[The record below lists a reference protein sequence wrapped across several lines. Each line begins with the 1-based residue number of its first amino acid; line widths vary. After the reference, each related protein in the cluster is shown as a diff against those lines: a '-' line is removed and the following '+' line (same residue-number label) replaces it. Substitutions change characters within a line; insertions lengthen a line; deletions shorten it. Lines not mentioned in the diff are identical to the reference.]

1 MVTPRAFLHA
11 PAPADSVNFDHNG
24 VAKSVKPMFSKGKK
38 EGAAKPARLLN
49 APPASPSKPM
59 IIPTRARNEGQRRIK
74 GSNSDSA
81 AIMGDCAS
89 RHDPQ
94 SIPPSAAA
102 LMAMTALPESRHNSS
117 ARNLRRKHFQHA
129 LCNDER
135 QTSTGSEVSKPST
148 SSSSPQSWG
157 ILLSPPD
164 ESEQETASVT
174 SDSNLGLLQ
183 FSVDSLSSDSVPSLE
198 GDAESI
204 TSSSNLSTSAMSLI
218 SRRGSREK
226 RSKTFSGEDCLL
238 DHPLI
243 PKMTDC
249 DMGCEGLEEAY
260 SLKIRSSSR
269 SAFQFKSNLTASLR
283 ILKSAATSLSNFTAA
298 TVHRDDYLIRSL
310 LFISPQLTD
319 ERRPLPSAD
328 VPDPALRRYLNP
340 ITLSPAEL
348 HFHHPGPAPY
358 IHCTTSIQL
367 QTYHRALK
375 APLHHNKAT
384 APPVFTSNP
393 LSRSLAP
400 HGGGGGDEPLT
411 SSAATSP
418 SPSMSR
424 QREPRENSDFLRIIV
439 LEMNMRKVGKLS
451 ESAPGKAKLWLPAR
465 HILPSSADEAD
476 SGPVPRRWVGTTA

>member
-1 MVTPRAFLHA
+1 
-11 PAPADSVNFDHNG
+11 
-24 VAKSVKPMFSKGKK
+24 MFSKGKK
-38 EGAAKPARLLN
+38 AGAAKPARLLN

-59 IIPTRARNEGQRRIK
+59 IIPTRARNEGQRWSK
-74 GSNSDSA
+74 GSSSNSA
-81 AIMGDCAS
+81 AKMREAAN

-102 LMAMTALPESRHNSS
+102 LMAMTALPESRHYSS
-117 ARNLRRKHFQHA
+117 ERNLRRKRFQHA
-129 LCNDER
+129 SCNDEI
-135 QTSTGSEVSKPST
+135 QASTGSEILRPSS

-164 ESEQETASVT
+164 EIEQETASVS
-174 SDSNLGLLQ
+174 SDSNLGPLQ

-226 RSKTFSGEDCLL
+226 RSITLSGEDCLL

-243 PKMTDC
+243 PKKTDC
-249 DMGCEGLEEAY
+249 DMGCEGLDEAY
-260 SLKIRSSSR
+260 ALKVRSSSG

-283 ILKSAATSLSNFTAA
+283 ILRSAATSLSNFTAA
-298 TVHRDDYLIRSL
+298 TVQRDDYLVRSL

-348 HFHHPGPAPY
+348 HFHPDPAPY
-358 IHCTTSIQL
+358 VHCTTSIQL
-367 QTYHRALK
+367 QTYHRAFK
-375 APLHHNKAT
+375 APSRHNKAT
-384 APPVFTSNP
+384 APPVFTSHP
-393 LSRSLAP
+393 LSRSLAR
-400 HGGGGGDEPLT
+400 GGEPLT
-411 SSAATSP
+411 SATSP
-418 SPSMSR
+418 STSR

-465 HILPSSADEAD
+465 QILPSSAEEAD

>member
-1 MVTPRAFLHA
+1 MMVTPRAFLHA
-11 PAPADSVNFDHNG
+11 PVPADSLTSVNFDHNG
-24 VAKSVKPMFSKGKK
+24 VAESIKPMLSKGKK
-38 EGAAKPARLLN
+38 AGAAKPARLLN
-49 APPASPSKPM
+49 APPASPSKPV
-59 IIPTRARNEGQRRIK
+59 IIPTRARNEGQRRCK
-74 GSNSDSA
+74 GSNPNSA
-81 AIMGDCAS
+81 AIMGDSAS
-89 RHDPQ
+89 RHDPY

-117 ARNLRRKHFQHA
+117 SRNLRRKRFQHA
-129 LCNDER
+129 LCNDEL
-135 QTSTGSEVSKPST
+135 QISTGSEVLKPSS

-164 ESEQETASVT
+164 ESEQETASIT
-174 SDSNLGLLQ
+174 SDSNLGPLQ
-183 FSVDSLSSDSVPSLE
+183 CSVDSLSSDSVPSLE

-218 SRRGSREK
+218 SRRGSRER
-226 RSKTFSGEDCLL
+226 RSKTLSGEDCLL

-243 PKMTDC
+243 PKIPDC
-249 DMGCEGLEEAY
+249 DMDCEALDEAY
-260 SLKIRSSSR
+260 ALEIRSSSR
-269 SAFQFKSNLTASLR
+269 SAFPFKSNLTASLR
-283 ILKSAATSLSNFTAA
+283 MLKSAATSLSNFTAA
-298 TVHRDDYLIRSL
+298 TVLRDEYLVRSL
-310 LFISPQLTD
+310 LFISPQFTD

-348 HFHHPGPAPY
+348 HFHPDPAPH
-358 IHCTTSIQL
+358 IHCTSSIQL
-367 QTYHRALK
+367 QTYHRAFK

-384 APPVFTSNP
+384 APPVFISHP
-393 LSRSLAP
+393 LSRSLA
-400 HGGGGGDEPLT
+400 HDGEPFT
-411 SSAATSP
+411 SAL

-465 HILPSSADEAD
+465 QILPISAEEAD